1 MKDQPLSPTAHD
13 GASAMIER
21 RKTPRIEMRAG
32 DLVTLELRHRVQMLD
47 ISQSGA
53 LIACETLLP
62 VGTRGH
68 IRAGLA
74 AQPFSAEVAVRRH
87 HPRQAQGRGFVSLGA
102 VFGGMDDR
110 SRRSLELFL
119 PRGKH

>member
-1 MKDQPLSPTAHD
+1 MAEI
-13 GASAMIER
+13 IER
-21 RKTPRIEMRAG
+21 RKSPRVEMRSHQ
-32 DLVTLELRHRVQMLD
+32 LVKLELRHRVRLLD

-68 IRAGLA
+68 LRAGLA
-74 AQPFSAEVAVRRH
+74 AQPFSAEMAVRRH
-87 HPRQAQGRGFVSLGA
+87 HARTATRPAISLGA
-102 VFGGMDDR
+102 MFGSMDDR

-119 PRGKH
+119 PRGRH

>member
-1 MKDQPLSPTAHD
+1 MSELID
-13 GASAMIER
+13 R
-21 RKTPRIEMRAG
+21 RKHPRGSVVPGGVVR
-32 DLVTLELRHRVQMLD
+32 LELRNRVRVLD

-74 AQPFSAEVAVRRH
+74 SQPFSAEVAVRRQQ
-87 HPRQAQGRGFVSLGA
+87 PRQVQKRGFMNLGTL
-102 VFGGMDDR
+102 FGSMDDR
-110 SRRSLELFL
+110 SRRSLDLFL
-119 PRGKH
+119 PRSKH